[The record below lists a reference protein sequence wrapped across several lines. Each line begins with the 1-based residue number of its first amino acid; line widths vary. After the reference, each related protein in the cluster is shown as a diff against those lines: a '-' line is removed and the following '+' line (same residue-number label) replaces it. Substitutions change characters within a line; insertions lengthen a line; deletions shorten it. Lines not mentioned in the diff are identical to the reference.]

1 LTVIHSPSVY
11 DVSLI
16 DLQLPASCEVE
27 FSIPERYSILMHNI
41 LTNTANYQIGDIVQL
56 LAMFSSAILKHQNVT
71 TKLKLSGL
79 ILTSTV
85 LVILK
90 DNVQWLIPSSDQVPL
105 IAREQAMSNL
115 IGIVSNFR

>member
-1 LTVIHSPSVY
+1 MFLSV
-11 DVSLI
+11 

-27 FSIPERYSILMHNI
+27 FSIPERCSILMHNI
-41 LTNTANYQIGDIVQL
+41 LTNTANYQTGDIVRL

-79 ILTSTV
+79 IVTAAA

-90 DNVQWLIPSSDQVPL
+90 DNVQWLIPDSDQVPL
-105 IAREQAMSNL
+105 VAREQVMSNL
-115 IGIVSNFR
+115 IGIVSNS